1 MWGASNGQINWLDT
15 HPTTNS
21 TQDMSTIFS
30 IGLTPEFLH
39 VDVEVRLCLTS
50 FWVDC
55 SCTLCIAIIL
65 LWIFIYRG
73 DRKDLK
79 SILNLWGNIK
89 LLLLFLLINNKI
101 WENMFSTSFFLTLP
115 LALFA
120 FFIFL
125 LLDCS
130 PVAISFKRTFS
141 TKNSYRRRGRKW
153 RKWRRSG
160 REVRRKWIKKGR
172 RRRLCTK
179 EVERRVVMCVRV
191 CVRVPMRSLVYS
203 STWGTVML
211 HVNQIAII
219 QKR

>member
-1 MWGASNGQINWLDT
+1 MLWHFNTLHPPNVYFSEMWGASNGQINWLDT

-21 TQDMSTIFS
+21 TQDTSTIFS

-101 WENMFSTSFFLTLP
+101 WENMFSTSFFLTY
-115 LALFA
+115 
-120 FFIFL
+120 
-125 LLDCS
+125 S
-130 PVAISFKRTFS
+130 SF
-141 TKNSYRRRGRKW
+141 
-153 RKWRRSG
+153 
-160 REVRRKWIKKGR
+160 
-172 RRRLCTK
+172 
-179 EVERRVVMCVRV
+179 
-191 CVRVPMRSLVYS
+191 SLVCFFHFS
-203 STWGTVML
+203 FVRLLASC
-211 HVNQIAII
+211 NQF
-219 QKR
+219 